1 MLLIGL
7 MAEHLAMLDA
17 WYFAMIPALSQDS
30 TALTNYS
37 HIDLHSHSNI
47 SDGLL
52 TPAELVQHAATHGL
66 KVLALTDHDDV
77 AGLDEARQAAANHGL
92 QLINGVEISVTWRR
106 RTLHIVGLGIDPEYP
121 PLVEGLRQ
129 IRAGRRTRAEGMA
142 ASLQKAGIE
151 GSLEGAYRYARKG
164 IISRT
169 HFARF
174 LIEQGYASEMRKVFK
189 RYLVKGKP
197 GYFEHHWASLED
209 ALSWIVNSGGTAVIA
224 HPGRYDL
231 GRPSMLEL
239 MEEFRALGGK
249 AIEVVTGSHTV
260 AQYQE
265 FARLAKLF
273 GLQASQGSDY
283 HGQGLSY
290 MEMGRLPPLPAGC
303 VPVWQDWPA
312 LAAEQGQR

>member
-1 MLLIGL
+1 MLVIGQV
-7 MAEHLAMLDA
+7 AIHLAMWDA
-17 WYFAMIPALSQDS
+17 WYFAMIPARSQDF

-47 SDGLL
+47 SDGLFA
-52 TPAELVQHAATHGL
+52 PAELVRHAAAHGL

-77 AGLDEARQAAANHGL
+77 AGLDEARQAALSHGM

-106 RTLHIVGLGIDPEYP
+106 RTLHIVGLRIDPAYP
-121 PLVEGLRQ
+121 PLVEGLQQ
-129 IRAGRRTRAEGMA
+129 IRAGRRVRAEGMA

-151 GSLEGAYRYARKG
+151 GSLEGAYRYASTG

-174 LIEQGYASEMRKVFK
+174 LMEQGYASDMRKVFK

-209 ALSWIVNSGGTAVIA
+209 AVGWIVNCGGTAVIA

-249 AIEVVTGSHTV
+249 AIEVVTGSHSV
-260 AQYQE
+260 DQYQE
-265 FARLAKLF
+265 FARIAKLF
-273 GLQASQGSDY
+273 GLLASQGSDY

-290 MEMGRLPPLPAGC
+290 MEMGRLPALPVDC

-312 LAAEQGQR
+312 IELQQE